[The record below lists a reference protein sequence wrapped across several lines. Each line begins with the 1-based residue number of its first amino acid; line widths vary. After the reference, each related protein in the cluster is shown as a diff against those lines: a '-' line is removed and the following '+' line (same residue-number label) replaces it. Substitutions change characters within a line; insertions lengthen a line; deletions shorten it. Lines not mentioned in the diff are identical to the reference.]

1 MEINIRFTY
10 SEQEAIAE
18 VYQWLK
24 EKSLS
29 ERRELMKSALSAHF
43 YADAVRTPEAI
54 RLSRSIL
61 ERKLLDL
68 DVLERQFLE
77 PDHSGLNIQPK
88 SMPSLDEEQTVS
100 RLMTTEDEF

>member
-18 VYQWLK
+18 INQWLK
-24 EKSLS
+24 DKPPS
-29 ERRELMKSALSAHF
+29 ERRELIKSALSAHF
-43 YADAVRTPEAI
+43 YAAAVRTPGAI
-54 RLSRSIL
+54 ELSRSIL

-68 DVLERQFLE
+68 DVLERQILE
-77 PDHSGLNIQPK
+77 ANNSELNIQPK
-88 SMPSLDEEQTVS
+88 STPSFGEEQIVS